1 EHPNIDELYT
11 EIKKEYPSISLAT
24 VYKNLN
30 TLQEQG
36 LVVEI
41 NVLNQKTCYDI
52 YEEEHIHVVCAKCGG
67 IEDLSFKDAKLY
79 EYQEHLEKKIG
90 NLVNHLSVCA
100 YVDSCKKCH

>member
-1 EHPNIDELYT
+1 
-11 EIKKEYPSISLAT
+11 
-24 VYKNLN
+24 
-30 TLQEQG
+30 
-36 LVVEI
+36 
-41 NVLNQKTCYDI
+41 
-52 YEEEHIHVVCAKCGG
+52 EEHIHVVCAKCGG

>member
-1 EHPNIDELYT
+1 
-11 EIKKEYPSISLAT
+11 
-24 VYKNLN
+24 
-30 TLQEQG
+30 LQEQG

-52 YEEEHIHVVCAKCGG
+52 YEEEHIHVVCTKCGG

-100 YVDSCKKCH
+100 YVDNCKKCH

>member
-1 EHPNIDELYT
+1 MELLQML
-11 EIKKEYPSISLAT
+11 KKHELKAT
-24 VYKNLN
+24 PQRLC
-30 TLQEQG
+30 
-36 LVVEI
+36 
-41 NVLNQKTCYDI
+41 VLKI
-52 YEEEHIHVVCAKCGG
+52 LKRHEEEHIHVVCAKCGG